1 MLSHKNWL
9 INVAVRASRE
19 GLLDRVAA
27 DAELTRGRRLKIS
40 HPGVGYSQAEGLTLV
55 AEEAV
60 EIRVLRRQARARDR
74 SGARRVTQHGAT
86 LLRVCGELLI
96 CVENQQ
102 FATHVSVI
110 RMLALIS
117 AVSSLRFRCRADLEL
132 ELVCPPQNYCAD
144 L

>member
-9 INVAVRASRE
+9 INVAVRGSRE

-27 DAELTRGRRLKIS
+27 DAKLTRGRRLKIS
-40 HPGVGYSQAEGLTLV
+40 HPSVGYSQAEGLTLV

-102 FATHVSVI
+102 FATHKLVD
-110 RMLALIS
+110 
-117 AVSSLRFRCRADLEL
+117 LRSHLSKFLPR
-132 ELVCPPQNYCAD
+132 
-144 L
+144 

>member
-27 DAELTRGRRLKIS
+27 DAKLTRGRRLKIS

-102 FATHVSVI
+102 FATHT
-110 RMLALIS
+110 LIS
-117 AVSSLRFRCRADLEL
+117 RPKLSL
-132 ELVCPPQNYCAD
+132 Q
-144 L
+144 